1 MNGSS
6 DTARRE
12 VCARATRNGEDDM
25 HGPSRWTTSW
35 RGAAAGATAL
45 WMGLV
50 VTAGACASAGGQEP
64 RAAESPEATRQ
75 QAEPDAA
82 AQGSAEVRNVVLFIG
97 DGVGA
102 AYWTAARRARGTL
115 AVERMPVA
123 GLTDTR
129 SSDSYVTDSAAGA
142 TVYATGRRTYNG
154 AIGVG
159 PECATMYAA
168 DPAATM
174 ANPADCDPLEGVF
187 DIAWEAGIGTGVV
200 ATSDITHA
208 TPASFA
214 AKVPYRAMQDEIA
227 RQMAERPL
235 QVILGGGRDRFDATA
250 RADSLDLLG
259 PLCELAVCLRTAEEL
274 AAYRPDDRPLVGLFA
289 PGHLGPASAGRAPTL
304 PQMTRAALERLSRN
318 PLGFILVVEGSQPD
332 WRGHDNAPLSEV
344 TAEMID
350 FDRAIEAGLEFAA
363 ERPETLVLVVA
374 DHETGGLSLVQRGD
388 TLVAAYTTT
397 SHTGEMTPH
406 FAAGAG
412 AEAFGGILD
421 NDEVGRRLVE
431 MARARAASAARSD

>member
-1 MNGSS
+1 MFRSETG
-6 DTARRE
+6 
-12 VCARATRNGEDDM
+12 RAGITR
-25 HGPSRWTTSW
+25 
-35 RGAAAGATAL
+35 AAVALSVGLLVAT
-45 WMGLV
+45 
-50 VTAGACASAGGQEP
+50 GACASAGGQQP
-64 RAAESPEATRQ
+64 PADGPSDSARQ

-82 AQGSAEVRNVVLFIG
+82 PRRSPEVRNVVLFIG
-97 DGVGA
+97 DGVGT

-115 AVERMPVA
+115 AVEQMPVA

-159 PECATMYAA
+159 PECAAMYAA
-168 DPAATM
+168 DSAAMM

-274 AAYRPDDRPLVGLFA
+274 AAYRPDERPLVGLFA
-289 PGHLGPASAGRAPTL
+289 PGHLDPASAGRAPTL
-304 PQMTRAALERLSRN
+304 PEMTRAALERLSRN

-344 TAEMID
+344 TAEMVD
-350 FDRAIEAGLEFAA
+350 FDRAIEAGLAFAA

-374 DHETGGLSLVQRGD
+374 DHETGGLSLVQPGD

-406 FAAGAG
+406 FAGGAG
-412 AEAFGGILD
+412 AEAFAGILD
-421 NDEVGRRLVE
+421 NDEIGRRLVE
-431 MARARAASAARSD
+431 MVRARAASAARSD